1 LLQSLAIRL
10 HMLDLGSYF
19 TLSIYTHSDNSTQQK
34 RLNILNNQNNV
45 SNIHETIS
53 TIHDYISTAHGNVY
67 MYYLRL
73 YIHENTS
80 NIRLTI
86 T

>member
-1 LLQSLAIRL
+1 
-10 HMLDLGSYF
+10 MLDLGSYF

-34 RLNILNNQNNV
+34 RLNILNNQNNNY
-45 SNIHETIS
+45 NIHETIP
-53 TIHDYISTAHGNVY
+53 TIRDYIITAHGNVY

>member
-1 LLQSLAIRL
+1 
-10 HMLDLGSYF
+10 MLGQGSYF
-19 TLSIYTHSDNSTQQK
+19 TMTIYTHSDNSTQQR

-53 TIHDYISTAHGNVY
+53 TIYDCISTAHGNVY
-67 MYYLRL
+67 MHYLRL
-73 YIHENTS
+73 YIHGHTS